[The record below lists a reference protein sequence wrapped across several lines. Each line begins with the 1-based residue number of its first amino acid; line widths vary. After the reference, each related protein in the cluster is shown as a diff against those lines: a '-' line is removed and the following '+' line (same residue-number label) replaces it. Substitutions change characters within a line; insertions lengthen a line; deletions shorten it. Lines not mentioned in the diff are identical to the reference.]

1 MDELL
6 LGIILSFIITAGF
19 DVALNLLP
27 PPLGADILR
36 EYFDNHTV
44 LAAGLIA
51 GFVGAV
57 TFVVI
62 YLLSGNKVPKLS
74 VYNMLFIFCI
84 SSLMGTPMRLSGL
97 FPILDI
103 YYYQKIPRI
112 QSYLADGLSGV
123 MVAAVYYFINFY
135 IIKN

>member
-1 MDELL
+1 MNDLL
-6 LGIILSFIITAGF
+6 LGIVLSFMITGGF

-27 PPLGADILR
+27 PPLGAVILR

-44 LAAGLIA
+44 LAAALIA

-57 TFVVI
+57 TFIVI
-62 YLLSGNKVPKLS
+62 YMLSGNKVPELNT
-74 VYNMLFIFCI
+74 YNMIFIFCV
-84 SSLMGTPMRLSGL
+84 SSLMGTPIRLSGL
-97 FPILDI
+97 FPILDE

-123 MVAAVYYFINFY
+123 MVAAVYYFVVLKLI
-135 IIKN
+135 

>member
-1 MDELL
+1 MDKLSS
-6 LGIILSFIITAGF
+6 GIILSFLITAGF

-36 EYFDNHTV
+36 EYFDNHTI
-44 LAAGLIA
+44 LSAALIA

-62 YLLSGNKVPKLS
+62 YMLFGNKVPKLS
-74 VYNMLFIFCI
+74 AFNMIVIFSI
-84 SSLMGTPMRLSGL
+84 SSLMGIPMRLSGL
-97 FPILDI
+97 FPILDK

-112 QSYLADGLSGV
+112 QSYLADGLSGI

-135 IIKN
+135 VI